1 MIKGLVSVVIPKASP
16 RDSGV
21 MLAENSLLNQIYDK
35 IDIRVILD
43 TENLGA
49 NWVRNKGRGWAQGE
63 FLLFSDCDCEWV
75 PDAIEKLV
83 SALSRDPV
91 ASYAYCG
98 FRWGDQLRGVG
109 PFVAAEVRG
118 TSRFSTMSLFRAKHF
133 PWFDEKL
140 RRLQDWDLYLT
151 LLERDGRLGVAVPL
165 CLFTTPVREGMS
177 HGSEKNL
184 SWEDADRIVREKH
197 GLPIPQYSSDKSIG
211 LKK

>member
-1 MIKGLVSVVIPKASP
+1 MVEGLVSVVIPKASP
-16 RDSGV
+16 RDDEV
-21 MLAENSLLNQIYDK
+21 KLAQHSLSKQTYDQVEFR
-35 IDIRVILD
+35 IVPDRED
-43 TENLGA
+43 RGA
-49 NWVRNKGRGWAQGE
+49 NWARNQGKDFARGE
-63 FLLFSDCDCEWV
+63 FILFSDCDCEWV

-83 SALSRDPV
+83 KALSRDPV

-118 TSRFSTMSLFRAKHF
+118 TSRFSTMSLFRSKNF

-165 CLFTTPVREGMS
+165 CLFSTPVREGMS
-177 HGSEKNL
+177 HGSEKDL
-184 SWEDADRIVREKH
+184 SWEDADRIVRKKH
-197 GLPIPQYSSDKSIG
+197 GLPVPQYAPEKSVG